1 MSYLLYLR
9 SFVSVY
15 RHSSISRAASALSLT
30 QPAVSRHVK
39 LLEGR
44 LGATL
49 FTRLPRGLAPTPAA
63 VELERQAGPH
73 LDALEGMLDAR
84 GAGGALAGVAHV
96 GATSGFIA
104 LLLPPLAGLHRRGLR
119 VDLRAMPPPALLS
132 ALAERVID
140 VAVTPARIPHK
151 GVEYQLL
158 HECPQR
164 LVCAPQWSGRLP
176 KSAAPRGLPL
186 IDQQGPAAPLTPYW
200 KQVYARD
207 PEAPALVLPTIRP
220 RWTRPAPAPD
230 WQWRP
235 NACAATPCGPGSWSP
250 RRRPGVRRLSPC
262 TPRAPRDRCPSARA
276 TWND

>member
-15 RHSSISRAASALSLT
+15 RHSSISRAASTLSLT

-39 LLEGR
+39 LLEAH

-49 FTRLPRGLAPTPAA
+49 FTGCRAGWRPRRPRSSWNGRPVHTWTRWRACCARAKAARWPASRMSAPPAA
-63 VELERQAGPH
+63 
-73 LDALEGMLDAR
+73 
-84 GAGGALAGVAHV
+84 
-96 GATSGFIA
+96 SS
-104 LLLPPLAGLHRRGLR
+104 LLLPALAGLHRRGLR

-140 VAVTPARIPHK
+140 VAVTPARIPH
-151 GVEYQLL
+151 VEYQLL

-176 KSAAPRGLPL
+176 KAPRP
-186 IDQQGPAAPLTPYW
+186 GPAADRPAG
-200 KQVYARD
+200 ARRWR
-207 PEAPALVLPTIRP
+207 PTGSRSTRAIPKRRRWFCPTIRP

-230 WQWRP
+230 WPWRP

-250 RRRPGVRRLSPC
+250 RRRPASAVLRAVRRA
-262 TPRAPRDRCPSARA
+262 RRDRCPSARA
-276 TWND
+276 TAWND

>member
-84 GAGGALAGVAHV
+84 AQAARWPASRMSAPPAASSRCCCRRWPACIGVAC
-96 GATSGFIA
+96 AWT
-104 LLLPPLAGLHRRGLR
+104 
-119 VDLRAMPPPALLS
+119 
-132 ALAERVID
+132 
-140 VAVTPARIPHK
+140 
-151 GVEYQLL
+151 
-158 HECPQR
+158 
-164 LVCAPQWSGRLP
+164 CAP
-176 KSAAPRGLPL
+176 
-186 IDQQGPAAPLTPYW
+186 
-200 KQVYARD
+200 
-207 PEAPALVLPTIRP
+207 
-220 RWTRPAPAPD
+220 
-230 WQWRP
+230 
-235 NACAATPCGPGSWSP
+235 C
-250 RRRPGVRRLSPC
+250 RRPPCCRRW
-262 TPRAPRDRCPSARA
+262 PSA
-276 TWND
+276 

>member
-15 RHSSISRAASALSLT
+15 RHSSISRAASAVADPT
-30 QPAVSRHVK
+30 RRVAPCEAAGGAPGRDAVH
-39 LLEGR
+39 
-44 LGATL
+44 
-49 FTRLPRGLAPTPAA
+49 RLPRGLAPTPAA

-140 VAVTPARIPHK
+140 VAVTPARIPRAWNTSCCMSARN
-151 GVEYQLL
+151 GW
-158 HECPQR
+158 
-164 LVCAPQWSGRLP
+164 CARRSGAAGCR
-176 KSAAPRGLPL
+176 KAPRP
-186 IDQQGPAAPLTPYW
+186 GPA
-200 KQVYARD
+200 
-207 PEAPALVLPTIRP
+207 
-220 RWTRPAPAPD
+220 
-230 WQWRP
+230 
-235 NACAATPCGPGSWSP
+235 
-250 RRRPGVRRLSPC
+250 
-262 TPRAPRDRCPSARA
+262 
-276 TWND
+276 